1 MWHSTWVRALALF
14 SCSACASGNDVITED
29 HAFDDDAGR
38 QCVATLT
45 KTSASAPSSSQA
57 VSCASGGKQCSA
69 EASPCFQ
76 LNVED
81 ESNQI
86 RNCPACCKGTASS
99 FVSSDC
105 SPLLCQVDTDCV
117 YARAKC
123 DGGSCSCPN
132 GLCE

>member
-1 MWHSTWVRALALF
+1 MWHSLSVSALAVV
-14 SCSACASGNDVITED
+14 SCIACASGNDTIAED
-29 HAFDDDAGR
+29 HAFTDAVGR

-57 VSCASGGKQCSA
+57 VSCENGGKQCSA

-81 ESNQI
+81 ESNQV

-99 FVSSDC
+99 FVSSEC
-105 SPLLCQVDTDCV
+105 SPLLCQVDADCV

-123 DGGSCSCPN
+123 ESGACSCPN